1 MTVLQEDNLDLVVV
15 WNAESLGFLV
25 AAQVDES
32 VDFHKSLVLSFAS
45 KDVSEGAELLVGFLN
60 QLLRLVFH
68 LRSDDRVRVFKA
80 YNVVLHDGKPFEHE
94 LE

>member
-1 MTVLQEDNLDLVVV
+1 MQDGNLDLVVV
-15 WNAESLGFLV
+15 WNAESLGFVV

-32 VDFHKSLVLSFAS
+32 VDFHKILVLSIAS
-45 KDVSEGAELLVGFLN
+45 EDVSEEAVLLVGFLN

-68 LRSDDRVRVFKA
+68 VRSDDRVRVFKA
-80 YNVVLHDGKPFEHE
+80 YRVNENPFDHE